1 MGGDL
6 PIWPGPNVYVL
17 DLPGPCRTW
26 GRHSSPGIS
35 PPDRSRQLSCLL
47 GLPSRQAGY
56 VPYRQRVSRA
66 VGSPVPQPPCL
77 VSPRLGRT
85 VGTHGARTQRAAC
98 AGTSLFLERADWQ
111 NDWPTRDET
120 VLGQLAPSSPPR
132 VPERLRSLPTNPKDP
147 RGPLTHAWR
156 PSLATTGPLT
166 VHSWFMCASV
176 IA

>member
-1 MGGDL
+1 MPVFCWRRRGFWHSNEAKSREPHLALVGDTL
-6 PIWPGPNVYVL
+6 IIILRLGLYGLIIRWEVICQSGQGPTFTYWTCL
-17 DLPGPCRTW
+17 GPAGHG

-98 AGTSLFLERADWQ
+98 ARTSLFLERADWQ
-111 NDWPTRDET
+111 KR
-120 VLGQLAPSSPPR
+120 LADSR
-132 VPERLRSLPTNPKDP
+132 
-147 RGPLTHAWR
+147 
-156 PSLATTGPLT
+156 
-166 VHSWFMCASV
+166 
-176 IA
+176 